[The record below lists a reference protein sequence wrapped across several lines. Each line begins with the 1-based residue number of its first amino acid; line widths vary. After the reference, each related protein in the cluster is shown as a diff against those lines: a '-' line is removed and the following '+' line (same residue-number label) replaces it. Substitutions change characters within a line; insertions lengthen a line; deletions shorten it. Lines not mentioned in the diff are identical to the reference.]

1 MSRDDQ
7 LIAQCA
13 AAIAKHAVG
22 MVGETIVP
30 TLGLYNVPSR
40 LPRASTLYTPR
51 LCAVFQGEKR
61 VEVGTDLFLLKPGSG
76 LLATVDMPVTSSVI
90 RGSRAEPHLAL
101 TLELDALEL
110 AEVMLGVSE
119 DEPAATGLALGV
131 TRLDTA
137 LLDSLTRLLGLLDT
151 PFDIPVMFPLLR
163 REIHYRLVRGP
174 HGEQLRRYAMA
185 GSQQWRIA
193 RTTSWLTNHFAES
206 MRVDELADTAG
217 MSVTAFHRHFKAI
230 TGLTPLQYRTQLR
243 LQEAR
248 RRLLAEGRDVGAI
261 AFSVGYESQSQFGR
275 EYRRLFGRSPG
286 ADAMAMRG
294 ELSRADGR

>member
-22 MVGETIVP
+22 MVGETVVP
-30 TLGLYNVPSR
+30 TLGLYNVARR

-61 VEVGTDLFLLKPGSG
+61 VEVGTDLFLLRPGSG
-76 LLATVDMPVTSSVI
+76 LLATVDMPVTSSVTK
-90 RGSRAEPHLAL
+90 GSRAEPHLAL

-110 AEVMLGVSE
+110 AEVMLGATD
-119 DEPAATGLALGV
+119 DEPSATGLALGV
-131 TRLDTA
+131 NRMDTA
-137 LLDSLTRLLGLLDT
+137 LLDSLSRLLGLLDA
-151 PFDIPVMFPLLR
+151 PADIPVMLPLLR
-163 REIHYRLVRGP
+163 REIHYRLIRGP
-174 HGEQLRRYAMA
+174 HGEQLRRFAMA

-193 RTTSWLTNHFAES
+193 RTTSWLTNHYAEP
-206 MRVDELADTAG
+206 MRVDDLADTAG
-217 MSVTAFHRHFKAI
+217 MSLTAFHRHFKAI

-248 RRLLAEGRDVGAI
+248 RRLLTEGRDVGAI

-286 ADAMAMRG
+286 ADAMAMRN
-294 ELSRADGR
+294 EVARAGR